1 MDELGI
7 NRGFSPHFSP
17 SRNLSGAESQQQQLY
32 IHLPNHGF
40 RIIRIDEAADV
51 RTIVNNL
58 VGSMSSSG
66 GAKPNPL
73 YYALR
78 LRHIISKEILWLP
91 LSKFNFYRH
100 VINFLL
106 ISTPFSLSSRSS
118 LQQLRHVKS
127 LSTFQMNHARIF
139 AVQISQ
145 NRRRRSLIKV
155 NKT

>member
-40 RIIRIDEAADV
+40 RIIKIDEAADV
-51 RTIVNNL
+51 RHLVNNL

-73 YYALR
+73 YFSLR

-91 LSKFNFYRH
+91 LSKLNFYQL

-106 ISTPFSLSSRSS
+106 ILMRSS
-118 LQQLRHVKS
+118 LS
-127 LSTFQMNHARIF
+127 PFCSNPD
-139 AVQISQ
+139 
-145 NRRRRSLIKV
+145 
-155 NKT
+155 KTSHRLHFE

>member
-58 VGSMSSSG
+58 VGSMSNPG
-66 GAKPNPL
+66 ANAKPNPL
-73 YYALR
+73 FYALR

-91 LSKFNFYRH
+91 LSKFCFYQF

-106 ISTPFSLSSRSS
+106 ISLHFSFFFLPFRSCF
-118 LQQLRHVKS
+118 QQLRRVMS
-127 LSTFQMNHARIF
+127 LTIFQMNRARIF
-139 AVQISQ
+139 AVQISR
-145 NRRRRSLIKV
+145 NLRRQ
-155 NKT
+155 